1 MAKWVRRDDAES
13 AALPT
18 LSCVLGGLAR
28 RGVVEAFLLNT
39 SNGPELRIG
48 RGPTPLDARR
58 LRGSPIGRSSPYGH
72 VRNSRNA
79 SSYGNPTYSGFA
91 ATGSG
96 NYAAVVARRN
106 ETGMLWYCQRVVCF
120 LSDSEGSVC

>member
-1 MAKWVRRDDAES
+1 MLRERRSDSYGDVEFR
-13 AALPT
+13 
-18 LSCVLGGLAR
+18 R
-28 RGVVEAFLLNT
+28 RG
-39 SNGPELRIG
+39 
-48 RGPTPLDARR
+48 
-58 LRGSPIGRSSPYGH
+58 IGRSSPNGH

-79 SSYGNPTYSGFA
+79 GSYGNPAHSGFA

-96 NYAAVVARRN
+96 NYAAVVAGRN